1 MKKVD
6 KTSKRVQHSE
16 RKIKELEAAMYQS
29 TIWSWQAEK
38 DGKGNHCRK
47 IDIGKSLSWGYGKY
61 S

>member
-1 MKKVD
+1 
-6 KTSKRVQHSE
+6 
-16 RKIKELEAAMYQS
+16 MYQS